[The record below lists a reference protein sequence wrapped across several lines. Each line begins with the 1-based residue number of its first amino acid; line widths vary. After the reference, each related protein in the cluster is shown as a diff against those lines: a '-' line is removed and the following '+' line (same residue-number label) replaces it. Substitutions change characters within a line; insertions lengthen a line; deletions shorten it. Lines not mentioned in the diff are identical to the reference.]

1 MFLLCGISLLFGVAL
16 VKEQIYGREVEML
29 VTQFGFS
36 LALLE
41 NIQLVNIEMNDKIW
55 GFYEFHLKRDA
66 KVTAK

>member
-41 NIQLVNIEMNDKIW
+41 NIQLVNIEMNDK
-55 GFYEFHLKRDA
+55 
-66 KVTAK
+66 